1 MEFIIT
7 DKFID
12 LFPNPTIAVVRGEI
26 ESPHSEARERVVSL
40 QEQAEKHLKEQG
52 LETATLTSHQHI
64 AVWRQAYQKF
74 GVKAKDHKPTH
85 EALARRILR
94 EEGWPKINLPVDIY
108 LTNQATHLLPHGGY
122 DTTTLKGDLVLDLCD
137 TSEPFEP
144 LGGGQ
149 ELTGPG
155 EVVYRNN
162 GRIVTRRWNYRDCDA
177 TKITDTTSSMV
188 LVIESPSDA
197 IPSAVVEA
205 AADDLVRR
213 YNHCFQGKFE
223 AMVLR
228 ISRGSTRFKI
238 G

>member
-1 MEFIIT
+1 MDFIIT

-26 ESPHSEARERVVSL
+26 ESAHAEAPARVASL
-40 QEQAEKHLKEQG
+40 QEQAEQHLKELG
-52 LETATLTSHQHI
+52 LVTATLTSHQHI
-64 AVWRQAYQKF
+64 SVWREAYSKF
-74 GVKAKDHKPTH
+74 GVKAKNHKPTH

-94 EEGWPKINLPVDIY
+94 EEGWPNINLPVDVY

-122 DTTTLKGDLVLDLCD
+122 DTTTLKGELVLDLSD

-149 ELTGPG
+149 ELTDPG
-155 EVVYRNN
+155 EVVYRND

-177 TKITDTTSSMV
+177 TKITESTRSMV

-197 IPSAVVEA
+197 ISSAIVQA

-223 AMVLR
+223 ATVLR
-228 ISRGSTRFKI
+228 IGRGSTRFRI
-238 G
+238 

>member
-1 MEFIIT
+1 MDFIIT
-7 DKFID
+7 EKFIE
-12 LFPNPTIAVVRGEI
+12 LFPNPTIAVVKGEI
-26 ESPHSEARERVVSL
+26 ESLQPEAQERVAFL
-40 QEQAEKHLKEQG
+40 QEQAEKHLKDLG

-108 LTNQATHLLPHGGY
+108 LTNQAMHLLPHGGY
-122 DTTTLKGDLVLDLCD
+122 DTTTLKGDLVLDLSD
-137 TSEPFEP
+137 ESEPFEP
-144 LGGGQ
+144 LGGGR
-149 ELTGPG
+149 ELTTPG
-155 EVVYRNN
+155 EVVYRND

-177 TKITDTTSSMV
+177 TKITDSTRSMV

-197 IPSAVVEA
+197 ISPQVVQL

-213 YNHCFQGKFE
+213 YDHCFKGKFE
-223 AMVLR
+223 ATVLNIGR
-228 ISRGSTRFKI
+228 DSSRFSI
-238 G
+238 W